1 MTGTN
6 GARQLEPRLSIYF
19 PPFRD
24 PSAFCE
30 ELDFARRSRWADFL
44 GAYLS
49 QGQ

>member
-1 MTGTN
+1 MIGTD
-6 GARQLEPRLSIYF
+6 GARRLEPRLSIYF

-30 ELDFARRSRWADFL
+30 VLDLARRTRRADFL